1 MPAGINQEIKL
12 VYCVKEFQQKSFQ
25 HLTMCKIL
33 KSQFGFLSYQQDR
46 TANPVHPAALFFPI
60 LKSDHLVTSLALAT
74 KYHIVINYFFAQSL
88 ANQNTIAA
96 RHMPEKR
103 PNSLFFSFS
112 QKVINGFLLFAYSPG
127 PRLMRIH

>member
-1 MPAGINQEIKL
+1 MPAGKNQEIKL

-88 ANQNTIAA
+88 ANHNAMLPGTPQRRDQMVCFLI
-96 RHMPEKR
+96 PLKR
-103 PNSLFFSFS
+103 SSMDFY
-112 QKVINGFLLFAYSPG
+112 FLH
-127 PRLMRIH
+127 IHQVLA